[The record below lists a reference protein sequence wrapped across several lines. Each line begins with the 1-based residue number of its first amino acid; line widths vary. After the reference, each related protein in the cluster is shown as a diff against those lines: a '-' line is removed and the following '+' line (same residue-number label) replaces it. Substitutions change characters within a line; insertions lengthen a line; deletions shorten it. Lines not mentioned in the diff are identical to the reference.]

1 MQLVQD
7 QSSSVKLD
15 MVSNTNIY
23 IDKNVLSLSLNI

>member
-1 MQLVQD
+1 MQLVRD
-7 QSSSVKLD
+7 QSSSAKPD